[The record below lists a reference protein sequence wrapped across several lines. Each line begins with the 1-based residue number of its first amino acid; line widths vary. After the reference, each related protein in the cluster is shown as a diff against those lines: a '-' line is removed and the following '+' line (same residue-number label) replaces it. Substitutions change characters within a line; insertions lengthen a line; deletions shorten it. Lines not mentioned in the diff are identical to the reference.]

1 MNKWEIVDELS
12 RTNTVEKIIY
22 KLLPASKNRFDCPD
36 DLVQDIY
43 VLLLEKDD
51 KLIID
56 LYNKG
61 ELGFYLLKIARNQL
75 LSANSPYSTK
85 YIKLGA
91 QSDDLTQA
99 ANTIFEE
106 DRRRVC

>member
-1 MNKWEIVDELS
+1 MTKLEIVNELS
-12 RTNTVEKIIY
+12 RSNTVEKIIY
-22 KLLPASKNRFDCPD
+22 KLLPCSKNPFDYPE
-36 DLVQDIY
+36 DLIQDIY

-75 LSANSPYSTK
+75 LSVNSPYYQK
-85 YIKLGA
+85 YIRF
-91 QSDDLTQA
+91 QSHNDDITQA
-99 ANTIFEE
+99 ANIPEK
-106 DRRRVC
+106 D

>member
-1 MNKWEIVDELS
+1 MTKIEVVDIIAREHLVERIV
-12 RTNTVEKIIY
+12 N
-22 KLLPASKNRFDCPD
+22 KLLSSSKNPFDCPE
-36 DLVQDIY
+36 DLIQDIY
-43 VLLLEKDD
+43 LLLLQKNDD
-51 KLIID
+51 LIVN

-75 LSANSPYSTK
+75 LSKNSPYYTK

-106 DRRRVC
+106 D

>member
-1 MNKWEIVDELS
+1 MTKFEVVDELS
-12 RTNTVEKIIY
+12 RSNTVEKIIY

-75 LSANSPYSTK
+75 LSANSPYYTK
-85 YIKLGA
+85 YIKFRS
-91 QSDDLTQA
+91 QSDELEKGAHIPT
-99 ANTIFEE
+99 E
-106 DRRRVC
+106 DNR

>member
-12 RTNTVEKIIY
+12 RSNTVEKIIY

-51 KLIID
+51 DLIID

-75 LSANSPYSTK
+75 LSANSPYYQK
-85 YIKLGA
+85 YIRF
-91 QSDDLTQA
+91 QSHNDDITQA
-99 ANTIFEE
+99 TNIPTE
-106 DRRRVC
+106 D

>member
-1 MNKWEIVDELS
+1 MTKVEIINELS
-12 RTNTVEKIIY
+12 KDSTVEKIIY
-22 KLLPASKNRFDCPD
+22 KLLPASKNRFDCPE

-61 ELGFYLLKIARNQL
+61 ELGYYLLKIAKNQL
-75 LSANSPYSTK
+75 LSANSPYYYK
-85 YIKLGA
+85 YIKFRA
-91 QSDDLTQA
+91 QSDDISEA
-99 ANTIFEE
+99 AHIVEE
-106 DRRRVC
+106 DTRRVC

>member
-1 MNKWEIVDELS
+1 MTKYEVVDIIS
-12 RTNTVEKIIY
+12 REHLVEKIVY
-22 KLLPASKNRFDCPD
+22 KLLPCSKNPFDYPE
-36 DLVQDIY
+36 DLIQDIY
-43 VLLLEKDD
+43 LLLLQKDD
-51 KLIID
+51 DLIVN

-75 LSANSPYSTK
+75 LSANSPYYTK

-99 ANTIFEE
+99 ANIPTE
-106 DRRRVC
+106 D

>member
-1 MNKWEIVDELS
+1 MTKWEIIDELS

-22 KLLPASKNRFDCPD
+22 KLLPTSKNQFDCPD
-36 DLVQDIY
+36 DLIQDIY

-61 ELGFYLLKIARNQL
+61 ELGFYLLKIAKNQL
-75 LSANSPYSTK
+75 LSANSPYFYK
-85 YIKLGA
+85 YIRF
-91 QSDDLTQA
+91 QSNSDDISEA
-99 ANTIFEE
+99 AHIPIE
-106 DRRRVC
+106 DNR

>member
-1 MNKWEIVDELS
+1 MTKWEIVDELS

-22 KLLPASKNRFDCPD
+22 KLLPASKNRFDCPE

-51 KLIID
+51 TLIIN
-56 LYNKG
+56 LHNKG
-61 ELGFYLLKIARNQL
+61 ELGYYLLKIARNQL
-75 LSANSPYSTK
+75 LSKNSPYYTK
-85 YIKLGA
+85 YIKLRA
-91 QSDDLTQA
+91 NSDDLTQA

-106 DRRRVC
+106 DRGRVC